1 VSRLAVALLVPAGI
15 VAGVLGSAGG
25 ITSLVSYPALLAAGV
40 PPLPANVANIVAAT
54 AIGPG
59 AALSSRPELVGTR
72 RLVIRLLVLGIVGS
86 VAGAGLL
93 LSTPPGVFARVVPF
107 LVATGALVLLLQPR
121 LVTWRGGAVPV
132 GTLSAFVVVVSVYS
146 GYFGA
151 GSGVMFLAIVLFY
164 EARVPQANAI
174 KNVVVTVTC
183 AAAALVL
190 VLTGPVPWAAV
201 LPLAGGLLVGGA
213 LGPMV
218 VRRLPGRVVRW
229 TGAALGFV
237 LAVYLW
243 LRPA

>member
-1 VSRLAVALLVPAGI
+1 MSPLAAALLVPAGI
-15 VAGVLGSAGG
+15 VAGALGSAGG

-54 AIGPG
+54 AMGTG
-59 AALSSRPELVGTR
+59 AALSSRRELVGTR
-72 RLVIRLLVLGIVGS
+72 RLVTRLLLLGIVGS

-107 LVATGALVLLLQPR
+107 LVAAGALVLLLQPT
-121 LVTWRGGAVPV
+121 LVTWRGGALPL
-132 GTLSAFVVVVSVYS
+132 GTLSALVVVVSVYS

-164 EARVPQANAI
+164 EARIPQANAI

-183 AAAALVL
+183 AAAAVVL

-201 LPLAGGLLVGGA
+201 LPLAAGLLVGGA
-213 LGPMV
+213 LGPVV

-229 TGAALGFV
+229 TAAALGFV
-237 LAVYLW
+237 LAIYLW